1 MFYPLALTIHLLCAT
16 TFIGVVFFEVLILE
30 GMRPHLGEETMAR
43 VENGLVN
50 RARKIMPWVVGAL
63 FLSGA
68 YLLHQHFRSL
78 DIDWTNSFTVM
89 VSIKVALALSVLVHF
104 VTALRAQ
111 LNGCMTSTRFRLTH
125 LSVFAHMVLIVILA
139 KAMFYVTW

>member
-1 MFYPLALTIHLLCAT
+1 MYPFFLTVHLLCAT

-30 GMRPHLGEETMAR
+30 GMREKLGPETMER

-50 RARKIMPWVVGAL
+50 RARKIMPYIVGAL

-68 YLLHQHFRSL
+68 YLVHEQFRGSG
-78 DIDWTNSFTVM
+78 IDWTNSFTVL
-89 VSIKVALALSVLVHF
+89 VSIKIALAISVLIHF

-111 LNGCMTSTRFRLTH
+111 FTGCMSSTRFKRTH
-125 LSVFAHMVLIVILA
+125 ISVALHMVAIVILA